1 LQNSLNQIRLGEI
14 VSDTAGDRTYDGR
27 RVERRDALSIEA
39 SPTENDEDVAV
50 LLDYGEGF
58 PASAVEKPL
67 SAVAI
72 RNVPGG

>member
-1 LQNSLNQIRLGEI
+1 LVRIRQATGRVTVAGL
-14 VSDTAGDRTYDGR
+14 SD
-27 RVERRDALSIEA
+27 RDALSTEA